1 MEKNNNEI
9 GFVELAVKIISL
21 VKRYYLIIICFLFI
35 GLILGFFQS
44 KKQGIISYKKKLVFY
59 SNYATFPIINNFT
72 YNIINNKYKSPST
85 NISIFN
91 EKTISKIDN
100 LFLDTLSQ
108 NGRALLQVSFVLTD
122 TIGTS
127 GIFTDY
133 FNYLDSTDYNKNIR
147 KKNKVKNSLIYDKLC
162 VKLDELEAVQNKIKF
177 SKNDM
182 TIISGNSYKEYIDLY
197 CLKLEY
203 QEKLKNESNFEI
215 ISESVFPTLASTN
228 RLFNCIK
235 YGFAFL
241 LTSFFIIFILELI
254 KKIKLYK

>member
-21 VKRYYLIIICFLFI
+21 IKRYYLIIICFLFI

-44 KKQGIISYKKKLVFY
+44 KKQGIISYEKKLVFY

-72 YNIINNKYKSPST
+72 YNIINNKYKSPAT
-85 NISIFN
+85 NITIFSEN
-91 EKTISKIDN
+91 TISKIDN
-100 LFLDTLSQ
+100 LYLDTLSQ
-108 NGRALLQVSFVLTD
+108 NGKALLQVSFVLTD

-127 GIFTDY
+127 GIFKDY
-133 FNYLDSTDYNKNIR
+133 FNYLDSTKYFKNIR
-147 KKNKVKNSLIYDKLC
+147 KKNKEKNILIYDKLS
-162 VKLDELEAVQNKIKF
+162 VKLDELESIQNRIKF

-182 TIISGNSYKEYIDLY
+182 AIISGNSYKEYIDLY
-197 CLKLEY
+197 CLKLEF

-215 ISESVFPTLASTN
+215 ISESVLPKLASFN
-228 RLFNCIK
+228 RWFDCFK

-241 LTSFFIIFILELI
+241 LTSFFVIFILELI